1 MNLKL
6 EDLESEFNNRNLFE
20 KNSDSSEKSV
30 SDIKVGKN
38 NLILRSMK
46 DALEAM
52 KEDPLETSRSEVKK
66 A

>member
-52 KEDPLETSRSEVKK
+52 KEDPQETSRSEVKK